1 MHMATLIHKM
11 NLLLLEVDSVT
22 HLKNSLSL
30 IYSPKL
36 LVTVVDFVTNTDSFA
51 NLGLRFLEII
61 CLSYAAEVAK
71 TEIVG
76 VLSGL
81 LRTNDYETVAQSFS
95 FLSTLLESAAI
106 KRDQEMTDA
115 ILKDKQEQTGS
126 KKKRKF
132 SVEAILTKRIVS
144 LIMKTLVKTPEIE
157 FIHYGLQIL
166 SHALADKD
174 LRQTIFEEDLKKPNA
189 ETGEAEKL
197 TYSVFLKNT
206 VEKMPEIVSIQK
218 LHKKVERQRK
228 EIECWQKAAT
238 NK

>member
-1 MHMATLIHKM
+1 M
-11 NLLLLEVDSVT
+11 NLLLLEVDSVA

-132 SVEAILTKRIVS
+132 TVEAILTKRIVS
-144 LIMKTLVKTPEIE
+144 LIMRTLVKTPEIE

-166 SHALADKD
+166 SHALSDKD
-174 LRQTIFEEDLKKPNA
+174 LR
-189 ETGEAEKL
+189 
-197 TYSVFLKNT
+197 
-206 VEKMPEIVSIQK
+206 
-218 LHKKVERQRK
+218 
-228 EIECWQKAAT
+228 
-238 NK
+238 